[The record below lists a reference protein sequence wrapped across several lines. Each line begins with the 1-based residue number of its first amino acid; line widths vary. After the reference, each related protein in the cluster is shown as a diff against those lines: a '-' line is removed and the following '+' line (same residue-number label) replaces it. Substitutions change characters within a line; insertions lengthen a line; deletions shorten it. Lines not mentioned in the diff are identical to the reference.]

1 MFDNMNINENK
12 KAKKQFTKKH
22 ENCLQHEHV
31 NAKLMKTE
39 IQIRKMKTEIQM
51 KKKKG
56 KNDKHNERTQ
66 ELSQTWKNLIFL
78 ETCSFSCHVFSLKR
92 TLNFGAPWSWGS
104 AYWSYF
110 LRCCPNYFF
119 LIYCKMIR
127 RWLCCSVLALSP
139 FSGSLHNPWQIFW
152 DGFRLLADGAC
163 DQHRWLCWSRWW
175 SSEYFGK
182 QQTTG
187 MVAGCSR
194 PQWTAAIKGDW

>member
-78 ETCSFSCHVFSLKR
+78 ETCSFSCHVFFIETHIEFWSSLIMRLCILK
-92 TLNFGAPWSWGS
+92 L
-104 AYWSYF
+104 F
-110 LRCCPNYFF
+110 LAVLSKLFF
-119 LIYCKMIR
+119 LDLLQDDSKMA
-127 RWLCCSVLALSP
+127 LLFCAGSLALFRIATQSVANFLGRLSITGRWCMRP
-139 FSGSLHNPWQIFW
+139 APVTVLVSMVVIRVLWQ
-152 DGFRLLADGAC
+152 ATN
-163 DQHRWLCWSRWW
+163 HRHGGR
-175 SSEYFGK
+175 
-182 QQTTG
+182 
-187 MVAGCSR
+187 V
-194 PQWTAAIKGDW
+194 